1 MVRFMWVLGMVL
13 VLASCGSSDSGKAN
27 SAPRPE
33 PPPQAPVFPP
43 DTYER
48 FGQCHAGCFYNRSI
62 PRQVTADAQRMPT
75 VEHLSAARIDVGIAQ
90 SHIQPNQLPV
100 IGKHGSTDIRY
111 GQLADGTGSVALA
124 NYFDDAL
131 GTHPRQG
138 SVPLIHFGGAASQEN
153 IDRLIHAVQLV
164 NTGLPPEWKI
174 KIPSSEPTLV
184 NPRSGIYVEFIPTVD
199 WPHARHVLGI
209 ATSYPGR
216 NDRLVQV
223 QGIEDARQAVATLAH
238 ELIHVLG
245 FDHVSIGPDSLMEGH
260 SNEHYLNILH
270 GIDRDALRVF
280 YGRMD
285 GDRWPVDFGPW
296 SSTSTHLHGSGG
308 SHVGFG
314 VTLRNGYVEPWAYGP
329 IAFVPGSNDLTSNLA
344 DNPNLTGTATW
355 TGRLLGFA
363 DESPVAG
370 SARIDVSLAT
380 LTGRADFTALE
391 QWDAGTA
398 PGELGTGAQWS
409 DGDLEYS
416 IVVSGNT
423 FKETGGDAGILT
435 GIFTGENHMGAAGT
449 LERQD
454 LTAAFG
460 ASR

>member
-1 MVRFMWVLGMVL
+1 MVTREAGL
-13 VLASCGSSDSGKAN
+13 S
-27 SAPRPE
+27 RH
-33 PPPQAPVFPP
+33 PPPPAVEDSSFPP

-48 FGQCHAGCFYNRSI
+48 FGRCHAGCFYYRGI

-75 VEHLSAARIDVGIAQ
+75 AEHLNAARIDVGIAQ
-90 SHIQPNQLPV
+90 NHIQPNQLPV
-100 IGKHGSTDIRY
+100 VGKRGSTDIRY
-111 GQLADGTGSVALA
+111 GQLADGTGSVALT

-138 SVPLIHFGGAASQEN
+138 SAPLVHFGGAASQEN

-174 KIPSSEPTLV
+174 EIPSSGPTPV

-245 FDHVSIGPDSLMEGH
+245 LGHVSIGPDSLMEGH

-270 GIDRDALRVF
+270 GIDRDALRVL
-280 YGRMD
+280 YGRLD
-285 GDRWPVDFGPW
+285 SDEWPADFGPW
-296 SSTSTHLHGSGG
+296 SSTSTHLHGSGPYA
-308 SHVGFG
+308 GFG

-329 IAFVPGSNDLTSNLA
+329 IAFVSGSNDRTSDLA
-344 DNPNLTGTATW
+344 DNPNLTEIATW
-355 TGRLLGFA
+355 TGQLLGFA
-363 DESPVAG
+363 GEFPVAG
-370 SARIDVSLAT
+370 RARIDVSLAT
-380 LTGRADFTALE
+380 LTGRANFTALE
-391 QWDAGTA
+391 QWSAETA
-398 PGELGTGAQWS
+398 PGALGTGAQWG
-409 DGDLEYS
+409 DGDLGYS